1 MAKPSRSRRSA
12 LEALSLFLLGGLGLW
27 RFLTPRG
34 RRSSREALKVAA
46 ADVPGEGALVLPQKR
61 CAVVKK
67 GEEIVALDLTCPHLG
82 CTVKATAEGFACP
95 CHGSR
100 FTSDGERV
108 TGPAPRALTRL
119 EVSERDGVLSIS
131 REEG

>member
-1 MAKPSRSRRSA
+1 MAKPARSRRSA

-34 RRSSREALKVAA
+34 RRSSREALEVAA
-46 ADVPGEGALVLPQKR
+46 ADVPGEGALVLPRQR

-67 GEEIVALDLTCPHLG
+67 GQEILALDLTCPHLG
-82 CTVKATAEGFACP
+82 CTVNATSEGFACP

-100 FTSDGERV
+100 FRSDGQV
-108 TGPAPRALTRL
+108 LAGPATRALKRL
-119 EVSERDGVLSIS
+119 EVDERDGVVSIS

>member
-1 MAKPSRSRRSA
+1 M
-12 LEALSLFLLGGLGLW
+12 
-27 RFLTPRG
+27 
-34 RRSSREALKVAA
+34 SREALKVKS

-67 GEEIVALDLTCPHLG
+67 GEEILALDLTCPHLG
-82 CTVKATAEGFACP
+82 CTVNATAEGFACP

-100 FTSDGERV
+100 FRSDGEV
-108 TGPAPRALTRL
+108 VAGPAARALKRL
-119 EVSERDGVLSIS
+119 EVEQRDGLLLIS